1 MEGETEAERE
11 DFSERRV
18 VFPAGTEMAGRIS
31 GWYCEGEGRD
41 VRDVRD
47 GCWRGTGEEQIQ
59 TCGRWAGRRMLKVVP
74 AVCSS
79 AVPSLGWPSPR
90 RRRRQSWVV
99 WAEETPGGWL
109 VWVLV

>member
-41 VRDVRD
+41 VRDERA
-47 GCWRGTGEEQIQ
+47 GCWRGTGED
-59 TCGRWAGRRMLKVVP
+59 
-74 AVCSS
+74 
-79 AVPSLGWPSPR
+79 
-90 RRRRQSWVV
+90 
-99 WAEETPGGWL
+99 
-109 VWVLV
+109 